1 MAQKP
6 AMALLKATS
15 RPAMSINSVSGAE
28 DQLVIGAEPTLDE
41 RLATLIVQVRQGAGP
56 QASFGQQHPR
66 GFP

>member
-15 RPAMSINSVSGAE
+15 RPAMSINSVSRTE

-41 RLATLIVQVRQGAGP
+41 RLATLIVQVQARGGAAG
-56 QASFGQQHPR
+56 
-66 GFP
+66 

>member
-41 RLATLIVQVRQGAGP
+41 RLATLIVQVRQGAAAG
-56 QASFGQQHPR
+56 
-66 GFP
+66 